1 MELKAEIK
9 NYTEQQ
15 RMDFI
20 VENNH
25 KLGYEIRYKEE
36 TEEITIE
43 NLIID
48 KETGEEQSGSEP
60 ATKIVKVIQA
70 WGADSTELLEVAKK
84 NKNIENDL
92 KANEFLEKT
101 FVIEVGADKTP
112 CEFIYNSKTEGNL
125 NSSALGFIT
134 EKYQTKEWTDE
145 QGNTVQI
152 TAEDVANILLT
163 FNEFANNVWSQWGE
177 YKKAIKNAKNI
188 KELNKIKIK
197 YQEGN

>member
-9 NYTEQQ
+9 NYTKKQ

-48 KETGEEQSGSEP
+48 KETGEEQSSSEP

-112 CEFIYNSKTEGNL
+112 CEFVYNPKTEGNL

-177 YKKAIKNAKNI
+177 YKKAINNAKNI